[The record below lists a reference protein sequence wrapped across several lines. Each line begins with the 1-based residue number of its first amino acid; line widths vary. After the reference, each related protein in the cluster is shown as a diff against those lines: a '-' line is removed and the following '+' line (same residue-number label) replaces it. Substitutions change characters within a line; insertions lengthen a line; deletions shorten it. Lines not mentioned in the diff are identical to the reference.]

1 MLNTILEGDE
11 YNSFKSG
18 YDGYKMLTPKELGQM
33 SSDAKN
39 EEIFRLMS
47 KLAKYEKA
55 SGIEDGID
63 AALDSFYEQ
72 QIKNQGGYIEL

>member
-33 SSDAKN
+33 SSDAKMKR
-39 EEIFRLMS
+39 FL
-47 KLAKYEKA
+47 
-55 SGIEDGID
+55 G
-63 AALDSFYEQ
+63 
-72 QIKNQGGYIEL
+72 

>member
-1 MLNTILEGDE
+1 ML
-11 YNSFKSG
+11 
-18 YDGYKMLTPKELGQM
+18 
-33 SSDAKN
+33 KN

-63 AALDSFYEQ
+63 ATLDSF
-72 QIKNQGGYIEL
+72 L